1 MRQINELMFS
11 FNYYQHSKSQVHFRG
26 VGSSEKLRGRHLEFR
41 NPTPLH
47 FMMKYNIIKD
57 YAIHTA

>member
-1 MRQINELMFS
+1 MRQINELMFYFQLLS
-11 FNYYQHSKSQVHFRG
+11 NIQNLKYT
-26 VGSSEKLRGRHLEFR
+26 SEADLE